1 MKEEARIIR
10 AEYYI
15 IREGRCSDKM
25 LAATCVD
32 IRHSSVPRRTLLSI
46 LCLTARNR
54 KPK

>member
-1 MKEEARIIR
+1 MKEEMKIIR
-10 AEYYI
+10 AEYYL

-32 IRHSSVPRRTLLSI
+32 IRYSSFPRRILLSI

>member
-1 MKEEARIIR
+1 MKEEVRIIR

-32 IRHSSVPRRTLLSI
+32 ISSQEDSSI
-46 LCLTARNR
+46 NIVFDC
-54 KPK
+54 KE